1 MSCGPPGPRVTQY
14 CDYLVDC
21 YISENSNFPPFLWA
35 AYSASR
41 ARSTNAYESFHSIF
55 NSNFNNTKAKYFFIF
70 KRVKKYANKQLIAY
84 SAEVTISSLF
94 FCCLK

>member
-14 CDYLVDC
+14 CDYLVDG

-41 ARSTNAYESFHSIF
+41 ARITNAYESFHSIF
-55 NSNFNNTKAKYFFIF
+55 NSNFNNTKPNIF
-70 KRVKKYANKQLIAY
+70 VFLN
-84 SAEVTISSLF
+84 V
-94 FCCLK
+94 LKNMQINN